1 MSSPSSKRRVVK
13 QSANSNPKKLRKT
26 KSFGANLPSFQNR
39 KTLADHV
46 VDNIACAGRNSYF
59 QRIIYVYELKENHS
73 IEENDFV
80 VLIDAVNKG
89 PPKEHLTGL

>member
-1 MSSPSSKRRVVK
+1 MSSPSIKRRVK
-13 QSANSNPKKLRKT
+13 LSDNSGPKKLRKT

-59 QRIIYVYELKENHS
+59 QRIIYVYQLKENHS
-73 IEENDFV
+73 IEETDF
-80 VLIDAVNKG
+80 LILIEAVNKG
-89 PPKEHLTGL
+89 PPKEHLTG